1 MAAMGEYPRGGF
13 LFGGCG
19 SDPGRQAAR
28 FHRGQLERQR
38 HLGKQL
44 ATKLR
49 KHKAHLERQR
59 DALQTK
65 VDRIVAILR
74 REEG

>member
-1 MAAMGEYPRGGF
+1 V
-13 LFGGCG
+13 
-19 SDPGRQAAR
+19 R
-28 FHRGQLERQR
+28 FSLEQLERQR

-59 DALQTK
+59 DALQAK
-65 VDRIVAILR
+65 VERIAEVLR
-74 REEG
+74 RQEG